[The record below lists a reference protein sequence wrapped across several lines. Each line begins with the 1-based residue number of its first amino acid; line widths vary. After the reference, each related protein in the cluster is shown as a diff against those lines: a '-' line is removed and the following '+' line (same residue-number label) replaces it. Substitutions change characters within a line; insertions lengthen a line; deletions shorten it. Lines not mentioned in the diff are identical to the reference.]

1 MIEPLSMRLDHAMTL
16 PFRPTWAML
25 NTFAGA
31 MVRESDMPNPYQR
44 LRWRRLVE
52 APRQPKPKQLAGV
65 MLGPDCQRQWQQAL
79 APFAQL
85 DRSGF
90 TFHDRLGVSTRIFAD
105 SVQHPTMFGV
115 WAAASR
121 GQFILTWQFAVR
133 RKP

>member
-1 MIEPLSMRLDHAMTL
+1 MTEPLSMRLDHAMTL
-16 PFRPTWAML
+16 PFRSVRAPL
-25 NTFAGA
+25 NTFASV

-52 APRQPKPKQLAGV
+52 APRQPKLKQLAGV
-65 MLGPDCQRQWQQAL
+65 MLGPDCRRQWQQAL

-85 DRSGF
+85 DRTGF
-90 TFHDRLGVSTRIFAD
+90 EKGFLGGHVRDPTKSA
-105 SVQHPTMFGV
+105 QQPTMFEV

-133 RKP
+133 SKS